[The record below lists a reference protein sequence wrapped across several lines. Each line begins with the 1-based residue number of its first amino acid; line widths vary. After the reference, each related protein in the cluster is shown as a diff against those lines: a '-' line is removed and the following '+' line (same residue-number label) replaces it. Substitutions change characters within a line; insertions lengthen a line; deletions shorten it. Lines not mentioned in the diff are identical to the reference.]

1 MKNDSQFPKDLLEAI
16 RYFSD
21 PDNCLSFMTRLRW
34 PDGITCPGCGCK
46 AVSFIKTR
54 RLWICKDCKK
64 NFTVKVGTI
73 MQDSPIRLDKWLIA
87 IWMIAN
93 AKDGVSSL
101 KAHRILGITQK
112 SAWFML
118 HRIKLAMQDK
128 RFESSPGPI
137 VRDETLTR
145 SKARNTGKGKREKI
159 QSRAP
164 IVKKSR

>member
-1 MKNDSQFPKDLLEAI
+1 MKKESQLPQDLLEAI

-21 PDNCLSFMTRLRW
+21 PDNCLSFIARLRW

-73 MQDSPIRLDKWLIA
+73 MEDSPIGLDKWLIA

-93 AKDGVSSL
+93 ARDDVSSL
-101 KAHRILGITQK
+101 KAHRVLGITQK
-112 SAWFML
+112 SAWFLL
-118 HRIKLAMQDK
+118 HRIKLARQDK
-128 RFESSPGPI
+128 RFESRPGPI
-137 VRDETLTR
+137 ARDETLTG
-145 SKARNTGKGKREKI
+145 SKACNTGKSKPEKI
-159 QSRAP
+159 QSRAR